1 MSYGKEIN
9 KKNEKKSG
17 GCLPPPGERKRE
29 NLKLSSFRPNCRTHT
44 NSRGDARAVTV
55 YKPKE
60 RSRGVDSAYDLPL
73 CDATR
78 AALAGYFAAHP
89 PTPGELALASG
100 GGGPDGAL
108 PPSAASPDEKRRRR
122 DGGGGGGRPG
132 GGAAAFSR
140 EEVARRHAAW
150 AAAQATPAGSALSA
164 ARAALPIAPFRAEVL
179 KAVASSQV
187 VLVAGE
193 TGCGKTTQVPQY
205 ILEEA
210 WAAGTGARIV
220 CTQPRRISA
229 ISVAERV
236 AAERGN
242 QGVGT
247 DVGYA
252 IRLESK

>member
-1 MSYGKEIN
+1 
-9 KKNEKKSG
+9 
-17 GCLPPPGERKRE
+17 
-29 NLKLSSFRPNCRTHT
+29 
-44 NSRGDARAVTV
+44 V

-60 RSRGVDSAYDLPL
+60 RSTSVNAAFDLPL

-78 AALAGYFAAHP
+78 AALASYFGAHP
-89 PTPGELALASG
+89 PTASELAAVSNG
-100 GGGPDGAL
+100 GGEDAAVVAAASSPDG
-108 PPSAASPDEKRRRR
+108 SEEKRRRR
-122 DGGGGGGRPG
+122 DGHGGGGKAV
-132 GGAAAFSR
+132 GAAAFSP
-140 EEVARRHAAW
+140 EEVARRRAAW
-150 AAAQATPAGSALSA
+150 AARQATPPVAALAA
-164 ARAALPIAPFRAEVL
+164 ARAALPITPFRDEILA
-179 KAVASSQV
+179 AVARSQV

-205 ILEEA
+205 LLEDA
-210 WAAGTGARIV
+210 WAAGRGVRVV

-242 QGVGT
+242 AGVGQ